1 MSLRLPSR
9 MVERPWGRE
18 NLPAPFDVSTPVK
31 IGEVWF
37 EPPSQL
43 EALLVKYIFTSE
55 ALSVQVHPSDE
66 SAPPGKRGKE
76 ECWLILDAEPG
87 ARLGIGFHHELSAD
101 AMRAAALDG
110 TIEDLLDW
118 HPVEA
123 GDFFYIPAGT
133 VHAIGA
139 GISLI
144 EVQQNSEI
152 TYRLYDYGRPREL
165 HLDDGMAVA
174 RGGAYDRSLSQRL
187 AQGGP
192 VRLVDGPHFRLDRVD
207 GAPDR
212 ETAARYTGPLLVIPL
227 DGSAEVSGEY
237 VRGGECACAASLAD
251 VVFTGRSLIA
261 QPS

>member
-9 MVERPWGRE
+9 MVERPWGCER
-18 NLPAPFDVSTPVK
+18 LPAPFDLSTPVK
-31 IGEVWF
+31 VGEVWF
-37 EPPSQL
+37 EPPPQL

-55 ALSVQVHPSDE
+55 ALSVQVHPSDDQ
-66 SAPPGKRGKE
+66 APPGKRGKE
-76 ECWLILDAEPG
+76 ECWLVLDAQPD
-87 ARLGIGFHHELSAD
+87 ARLGIGFRRELGAD

-110 TIEDLLDW
+110 TIEDLLEW
-118 HPVEA
+118 HPVQA

-174 RGGAYDRSLSQRL
+174 RGTVYDRNLWQRL
-187 AQGGP
+187 AQGGSAN
-192 VRLVDGPHFRLDRVD
+192 LVEGPHFRLDRVD
-207 GAPDR
+207 GAPDP
-212 ETAARYTGPLLVIPL
+212 ETAARYHGPLLVIPL

-237 VRGGECACAASLAD
+237 VRGGECACAPSLSD

-261 QPS
+261 QSC

>member
-1 MSLRLPSR
+1 MSQRLPLR

-18 NLPAPFDVSTPVK
+18 RLPAPFSMATPVRV
-31 IGEVWF
+31 GEVWF
-37 EPPSQL
+37 EPPPQL

-55 ALSVQVHPSDE
+55 ALSVQVHPSDDD
-66 SAPPGKRGKE
+66 APPGQRGKE
-76 ECWLILDAEPG
+76 ECWLILDAEPE
-87 ARLGIGFHHELSAD
+87 ARLGIGFRRELSVD

-110 TIEDLLDW
+110 TIEDLLEW

-133 VHAIGA
+133 VHAIGS

-174 RGGAYDRSLSQRL
+174 RGSAYDRNLSQRL
-187 AQGGP
+187 APGGAAS
-192 VRLVDGPHFRLDRVD
+192 LVDGPYFRLDRVD
-207 GAPDR
+207 GAPDP
-212 ETAARYTGPLLVIPL
+212 ETAARYHGPLLVIPL

-237 VRGGECACAASLAD
+237 VRGGECACAASLSD
-251 VVFTGRSLIA
+251 VVFAGRNLIA
-261 QPS
+261 QSC